1 MTICKGIGAGCCWHG
16 TTRSSMA
23 DEDSLELMQRVQSLR
38 LTECEA
44 NPSGVDGSKA
54 KRVRGWVSIALTDA
68 DGHHLLKQIAR
79 AYGASCK
86 LDIAKTPMTASSG
99 KAMATVEKGRRY
111 FPAMQSLSGMIGRPA
126 VSMAGGIIW

>member
-1 MTICKGIGAGCCWHG
+1 M
-16 TTRSSMA
+16 SSMA
-23 DEDSLELMQRVQSLR
+23 DEDSLELMQRVHSLR
-38 LTECEA
+38 LAECEA

-68 DGHHLLKQIAR
+68 DGHHLLKQIDG

-99 KAMATVEKGRRY
+99 KAMATVEKRSTLLSCHAVVEWDDWTASSLDGR
-111 FPAMQSLSGMIGRPA
+111 
-126 VSMAGGIIW
+126 